1 MVPDM
6 GAKSRA
12 AMEEARRR
20 LEDLGPTAPPC
31 DNPACNPFGKAS
43 SSNGI
48 VLIRLP
54 GGGSVAKNACSP
66 LRCAWDLAGPS
77 LQPLWSPHPPGRYR
91 EA

>member
-20 LEDLGPTAPPC
+20 LEERKAETLGPTAPPC
-31 DNPACNPFGKAS
+31 DNPACNPFGK
-43 SSNGI
+43 
-48 VLIRLP
+48 LP
-54 GGGSVAKNACSP
+54 GGGSVAKKACSP
-66 LRCAWDLAGPS
+66 LRCAWDLAGTS